1 MATRYDGWPRNDQ
14 QAQSMMNNFDLSAPE
29 IHDFSDLRLADGQ
42 KGHML
47 RWVIAIAAVLT
58 VGHFMFNAAGI
69 APRTEVSSNAA
80 STSTS
85 M

>member
-1 MATRYDGWPRNDQ
+1 
-14 QAQSMMNNFDLSAPE
+14 MMSNFDLSAPE
-29 IHDFSDLRLADGQ
+29 IHDFSDLRLADGR
-42 KGHML
+42 KRHML

-69 APRTEVSSNAA
+69 APRTQVSSNA
-80 STSTS
+80 TSTPTA